1 MSKTLQFR
9 RYDSTTLSTITGAS
23 GEIIMDLSANT
34 LTAHDGV
41 TRGGY
46 RLSLSKEA
54 NVINVFA
61 QSAYNQANA
70 ANVLAQSSFNQG
82 NTANLIAN
90 TAAANITILF
100 GIQTTQNTWIASNA
114 VFTQSSYTQANI
126 ANVLAQASFDKANS
140 ANVLAQSALNK
151 ASFGY
156 SSNSVIT
163 SNSTGYL
170 SNSTGLSYT
179 SSNNTLIAANI
190 TVPTLYTTTGGI
202 VFPDGTTQTTTASG
216 SAIDSF
222 ARTIANAAFVQGN
235 TANLIANTASANIT
249 ILYGIQ
255 TTQNTWIS
263 SNATFTQSAYTQ
275 ANTANLIAN
284 TAAANISILYGI
296 QTTQNTWISANA
308 AYLSSAYSF
317 ANTINTYAFSA
328 YTQANSA
335 SVAAANEPI
344 GKAAFNA
351 ANSAANI
358 SPQNLQT
365 VSYTLANTDAGA
377 HIYYMNTA
385 NVNLYIP
392 WTANTNYL
400 TGTKIQIVSHSTNNS
415 NVTVIPNTGVSLFSA
430 GNTISGNHNVTTY
443 GVASLLMVA
452 ANTWYISGFGVV

>member
-70 ANVLAQSSFNQG
+70 ANVLAQSSFN
-82 NTANLIAN
+82 
-90 TAAANITILF
+90 
-100 GIQTTQNTWIASNA
+100 
-114 VFTQSSYTQANI
+114 
-126 ANVLAQASFDKANS
+126 
-140 ANVLAQSALNK
+140 
-151 ASFGY
+151 
-156 SSNSVIT
+156 
-163 SNSTGYL
+163 
-170 SNSTGLSYT
+170 
-179 SSNNTLIAANI
+179 
-190 TVPTLYTTTGGI
+190 
-202 VFPDGTTQTTTASG
+202 
-216 SAIDSF
+216 
-222 ARTIANAAFVQGN
+222 QGN